1 MFAVLDTNHYVEL
14 IDGSALAENLQRHAI
29 ATAADLFTSVIT
41 MQEITQGW
49 LAEINRRRA
58 GPDQLNA
65 YRQFHHNVVA
75 FSKITVL
82 PFDEDAVRAFAE
94 LQSRRIRIGTMDLKI
109 AAICIAHDALLL
121 TRNRID
127 FEKVPGLRFENWL
140 DLIR

>member
-1 MFAVLDTNHYVEL
+1 MFAILDTNHYVEL
-14 IDGSALAENLQRHAI
+14 IDGSTLGANLHRHTIEAS
-29 ATAADLFTSVIT
+29 ADLFTSVIT

-82 PFDEDAVRAFAE
+82 PFDEDAAKVFLD
-94 LQSRRIRIGTMDLKI
+94 LQNRRIRIGTMDLKI

-140 DLIR
+140 D